1 MMRTFSQ
8 LFTGPIEKD
17 GKLTE
22 EDHLDEASTMLGSSD
37 GASDGADTSL
47 PSDDASDESVEE
59 SSPIRSFEWGKEH
72 LVQLLT
78 PELKTSVWKTATATW

>member
-47 PSDDASDESVEE
+47 PSDDASDGSVEE
-59 SSPIRSFEWGKEH
+59 SSPIRSFEWEGAPGSAADPGIEN
-72 LVQLLT
+72 
-78 PELKTSVWKTATATW
+78 